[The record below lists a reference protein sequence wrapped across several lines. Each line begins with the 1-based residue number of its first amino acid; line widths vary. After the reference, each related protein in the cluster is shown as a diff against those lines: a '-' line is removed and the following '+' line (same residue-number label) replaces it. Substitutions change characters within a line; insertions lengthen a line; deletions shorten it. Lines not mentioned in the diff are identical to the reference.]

1 MKKIGVLVT
10 VMLFLFSL
18 LGLAGC
24 GSGGEKQGGSQQG
37 DGKTANHLT
46 FATAGT
52 GGTFYPLGGGMA
64 KIISKYVPSLQVT
77 AEATGG
83 SVENAR
89 LLDRGEADLAFMA
102 GDVAYEAYH
111 GLGDFQNEK
120 KKFVALFKTYSEPLH
135 IVTLQDKKINSIM
148 DLKGKKVAVGS
159 PGSGTEVKARALLN
173 ALGIT
178 YNDIDEQYLSFAEAS
193 DALKDN
199 NIDAA
204 IMAVGAP
211 ASAVMDLSAVREV
224 KLISLTPEEIS
235 KVKEKHP
242 YFFESKIEKGVYE
255 KIPVEVETVAVP
267 IVVAARADLPEQTAY
282 EVVKAIFEH
291 LPELQTVHRVAKE
304 ITLETAVPAVVPL
317 HPGAEKYFKEK
328 GLTWK

>member
-1 MKKIGVLVT
+1 MKKVGIWIIILI
-10 VMLFLFSL
+10 FLLSL
-18 LGLAGC
+18 AGLSGC
-24 GSGGEKQGGSQQG
+24 GSGS
-37 DGKTANHLT
+37 GKPATHLT

-64 KIISKYVPSLQVT
+64 KIITKYVPNTQVT

-89 LLDRGEADLAFMA
+89 LLDKGEADLAFVA
-102 GDVAYEAYH
+102 GDVTYEAYN
-111 GLGDFQNEK
+111 GLGDFQNNK
-120 KKFVALFKTYSEPLH
+120 KKIASLFATYSEPVH
-135 IVTLQDKKINSIM
+135 IVTLEDKPINSVL

-178 YNDIDEQYLSFAEAS
+178 YNDIDEQFLSFSEAS

-211 ASAVMDLSAVREV
+211 ASAVMDLSAVRKV
-224 KLISLTPEEIS
+224 KLISLTPEQIS
-235 KVKEKHP
+235 KVKEKYP
-242 YFFESKIEKGVYE
+242 YFTESKIKKGIYE
-255 KIPVEVETVAVP
+255 KIPKEADTVAVP

-282 EVVKAIFEH
+282 DVVKAIFEH
-291 LPELQTVHRVAKE
+291 LPELEAVHNVARE
-304 ITLETAVPAVVPL
+304 ITLQTAVPAVIPL